1 MLVGCSIFRLCVVR
15 LSSKASVNPRMVTV
29 RAVSFM

>member
-1 MLVGCSIFRLCVVR
+1 MSVGCSIFRLCVVR
-15 LSSKASVNPRMVTV
+15 LSSKASVNPRMVTA